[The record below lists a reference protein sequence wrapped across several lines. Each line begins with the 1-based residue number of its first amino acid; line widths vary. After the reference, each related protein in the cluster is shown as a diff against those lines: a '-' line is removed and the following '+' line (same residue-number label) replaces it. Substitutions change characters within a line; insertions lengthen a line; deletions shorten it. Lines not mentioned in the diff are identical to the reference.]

1 MFGTLYGKLA
11 AAALVLFVALGALVV
26 YAFNRMLEEARLV
39 ELATWLGLGGVAF
52 ALAAGFLVFTLLTR
66 RVMQLAAVIERFRD
80 SGFRQRV
87 RVAFGAPAGDEI
99 DRLAATFQELSERMV
114 DQISELEQV
123 GQRRREL
130 LANVSHDLRTPLTSM
145 RGYLETLLLKDG
157 TLGSEERRNLLTTAA
172 RNSEALGRLVG
183 ELFELSKLEANEIR
197 PEREAFSL
205 GELVQDIGQKFA
217 LVAERKGVRVEL
229 HAEDSLP
236 PAHADISLIDRVL
249 ANLIENAIRHT
260 PAGGSIRIGLTRHGQ
275 RLLVEVADTGTGI
288 APAELPHVFDRY
300 YRAARH
306 GSGDG
311 AGTGLG
317 LAIARRIIQLHDGQ
331 IEALS
336 SPGTGTT
343 FRFDLPAA

>member
-1 MFGTLYGKLA
+1 VFRTLYGRLA

-26 YAFNRMLEEARLV
+26 YAFNRMLEESRLV

-52 ALAAGFLVFTLLTR
+52 ALASGFLVFTLLTR
-66 RVMQLAAVIERFRD
+66 RVMQLADVIERFRD
-80 SGFRQRV
+80 SGFRDRV
-87 RVAFGAPAGDEI
+87 RVPFGDPAGDEI
-99 DRLAATFQELSERMV
+99 DRLAATFQELSDRMV
-114 DQISELEQV
+114 EQLFELEQT

-145 RGYLETLLLKDG
+145 HGYLETLLLKEG
-157 TLGSEERRNLLTTAA
+157 ALSPEERRNLLMIAA
-172 RNSEALGRLVG
+172 RNSEALRRLVG
-183 ELFELSKLEANEIR
+183 ELFDLSKLEANEIR
-197 PEREAFSL
+197 PDREAFL
-205 GELVQDIGQKFA
+205 LPELVQDVAQKFA
-217 LVAERKGVRVEL
+217 LGAERKGVRIDV
-229 HAEDSLP
+229 HAEDSILA
-236 PAHADISLIDRVL
+236 AHADIGLIERVL

-260 PAGGSIRIGLTRHGQ
+260 PAGGSIRIGLTRQGE
-275 RLLVEVADTGTGI
+275 RLRTEVTDTGAGI
-288 APAELPHVFDRY
+288 APAELPHIFDRY

-306 GSGDG
+306 GSDDG

-317 LAIARRIIQLHDGQ
+317 LAIARRIVQLHDGQ